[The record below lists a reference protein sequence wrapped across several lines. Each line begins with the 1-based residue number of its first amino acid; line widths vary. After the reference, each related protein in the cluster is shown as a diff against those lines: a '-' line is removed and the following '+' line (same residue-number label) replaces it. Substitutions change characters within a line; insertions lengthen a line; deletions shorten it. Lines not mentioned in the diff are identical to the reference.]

1 MSVNPTPPATP
12 VPDLFQPTLQDW
24 VDQPAQAFEHWLA
37 ARGYRESSAT
47 VYRAMWRKWLRWAES
62 RQRALADWSAGDI
75 AAFLDESGLT
85 KLHRYRYA
93 RLIERVFHQLEL
105 LPNGT
110 PNPGTHNPASAAVQQ
125 KLAEGENDPT
135 TFLSTA
141 ERVAIEASLEV
152 GARASEAAANASA
165 FKLARDRALVAVC
178 HGAGLKVAQVQ
189 SLLLRQVDAALENI
203 TVEPP
208 RGPSYHAPLLESAR
222 PALAAWLAVRGH
234 AEVPGERVFVADAGG
249 RVMHAAS
256 VYRRVEAWL
265 AALPALVHRSERLS
279 PQTLRNGYAAALFDA
294 GAAPAEVGYALGL
307 RDQTSAW
314 RLRSAYADWQAAA
327 HPDGRKGTA
336 S

>member
-24 VDQPAQAFEHWLA
+24 ADQPAQAFEHWLA
-37 ARGYRESSAT
+37 VRGYRESSAT

-135 TFLSTA
+135 TFLSLP
-141 ERVAIEASLEV
+141 ERAAIETSLEV
-152 GARASEAAANASA
+152 GAQASEAAANASA

-189 SLLLRQVDAALENI
+189 SLLLRQLDEALEAI
-203 TVEPP
+203 TIERS
-208 RGPSYHAPLLESAR
+208 RGPSYQAPMLEAAR
-222 PALAAWLAVRGH
+222 PALAAWLVVRGQ
-234 AEVPGERVFVADAGG
+234 AEVPGERVFVADSGG

-265 AALPALVHRSERLS
+265 AALPELVHRSERLS
-279 PQTLRNGYAAALFDA
+279 PQTLRNGYSAALFDA
-294 GAAPAEVGYALGL
+294 GATPAEVGGALGL
-307 RDQTSAW
+307 RDQASAW
-314 RLRSAYADWQAAA
+314 RLRAAYAEWQAAA
-327 HPDGRKGTA
+327 HPDGRP
-336 S
+336 

>member
-12 VPDLFQPTLQDW
+12 VSDLFQPTLQDW
-24 VDQPAQAFEHWLA
+24 AEQPAQAFEHWLA

-47 VYRAMWRKWLRWAES
+47 VYRAMWRKWLRWVES
-62 RQRALADWSAGDI
+62 HQRALADWSAGDI

-105 LPNGT
+105 LRT
-110 PNPGTHNPASAAVQQ
+110 GTHNPASAAVQQ
-125 KLAEGENDPT
+125 KLADCENDPT
-135 TFLSTA
+135 TFLSTI

-189 SLLLRQVDAALENI
+189 SLLLRQVDAALQSI
-203 TVEPP
+203 TVEPS

-222 PALAAWLAVRGH
+222 PALAAGPRG
-234 AEVPGERVFVADAGG
+234 AT
-249 RVMHAAS
+249 
-256 VYRRVEAWL
+256 RR
-265 AALPALVHRSERLS
+265 
-279 PQTLRNGYAAALFDA
+279 
-294 GAAPAEVGYALGL
+294 
-307 RDQTSAW
+307 
-314 RLRSAYADWQAAA
+314 
-327 HPDGRKGTA
+327 
-336 S
+336 

>member
-1 MSVNPTPPATP
+1 MSAAFTPPATP
-12 VPDLFQPTLQDW
+12 VPDLFQPSLQDW
-24 VDQPAQAFEHWLA
+24 AEQPAQAFEHWLA

-47 VYRAMWRKWLRWAES
+47 VYRAMWRKWLRWTES
-62 RQRALADWSAGDI
+62 HHRVLADWSAGDI

-105 LPNGT
+105 LRT
-110 PNPGTHNPASAAVQQ
+110 GTHNPASAAVQQ

-135 TFLSTA
+135 TFLSLA
-141 ERVAIEASLEV
+141 ERAAIEASLEV
-152 GARASEAAANASA
+152 EASGGAAANASA

-189 SLLLRQVDAALENI
+189 ALLLRQVDAGLEAI
-203 TVEPP
+203 TIERP
-208 RGPSYHAPLLESAR
+208 RGPSYQAPMLEAAR

-265 AALPALVHRSERLS
+265 TALPELMHRSERLS
-279 PQTLRNGYAAALFDA
+279 PQTLRNGYTAALFDA
-294 GAAPAEVGYALGL
+294 GATPAEVGSALGL

-314 RLRSAYADWQAAA
+314 RLRATYVEWQAAA
-327 HPDGRKGTA
+327 HPDGRA
-336 S
+336 

>member
-1 MSVNPTPPATP
+1 MPPAFTPPATP
-12 VPDLFQPTLQDW
+12 VPDLFQPSLQDW
-24 VDQPAQAFEHWLA
+24 ADQPAQAFEHWLA

-93 RLIERVFHQLEL
+93 RLIERVLHQIEQLR
-105 LPNGT
+105 T
-110 PNPGTHNPASAAVQQ
+110 GTHNPASSVVQQ

-135 TFLSTA
+135 TFLSVV
-141 ERVAIEASLEV
+141 EREAIEASLEV
-152 GARASEAAANASA
+152 GAGGNEAAANASA

-189 SLLLRQVDAALENI
+189 SLLLRQVGDALETI
-203 TVEPP
+203 TVEPA
-208 RGPSYHAPLLESAR
+208 RGPTYQAPLLEAAR
-222 PALAAWLAVRGH
+222 PALAAWLAVRRH
-234 AEVPGERVFVADAGG
+234 AEVQGERVFVADAGG

-256 VYRRVEAWL
+256 IYRRVEAWL
-265 AALPALVHRSERLS
+265 AALPALTHRSERLS

-314 RLRSAYADWQAAA
+314 RLRAAYADWQAAA
-327 HPDGRKGTA
+327 HPDGRVGPR
-336 S
+336 SGD

>member
-1 MSVNPTPPATP
+1 MSAAPSPHLAPPATSS
-12 VPDLFQPTLQDW
+12 PDLFQPSLRDW
-24 VDQPAQAFEHWLA
+24 ADQPAQAFEHWLA

-47 VYRAMWRKWLRWAES
+47 VYRAMWRKWLRWTES
-62 RQRALADWSAGDI
+62 HQRALADWSAGDI
-75 AAFLDESGLT
+75 AAFLYESGLT

-105 LPNGT
+105 LRT
-110 PNPGTHNPASAAVQQ
+110 GTHNPASSAVRQ

-135 TFLSTA
+135 TFLSTT
-141 ERVAIEASLEV
+141 ERGAIEASLEV
-152 GARASEAAANASA
+152 GARAGEAAANASA

-189 SLLLRQVDAALENI
+189 SLLLRQVGDALETI
-203 TVEPP
+203 TVEPV
-208 RGPSYHAPLLESAR
+208 RGPSYVAPLLERAR

-234 AEVPGERVFVADAGG
+234 AEVPGERIFVADASG

-314 RLRSAYADWQAAA
+314 RLRGAYTEWLAAN
-327 HPDGRKGTA
+327 HPGPA

>member
-1 MSVNPTPPATP
+1 MSDAYTPPATP
-12 VPDLFQPTLQDW
+12 VADLFQPSLQDW
-24 VDQPAQAFEHWLA
+24 AAQPAQAFEHWLA
-37 ARGYRESSAT
+37 ARGYRASSAT
-47 VYRAMWRKWLRWAES
+47 VYRAMWRKWLRWTEA
-62 RQRALADWSAGDI
+62 RQRALSDWSAGDI

-105 LPNGT
+105 LRT
-110 PNPGTHNPASAAVQQ
+110 GTHNPASAAVQQ

-135 TFLSTA
+135 TFLSAA
-141 ERVAIEASLEV
+141 ERAAIEASLDV
-152 GARASEAAANASA
+152 GAGAAEAAVNASA

-189 SLLLRQVDAALENI
+189 SLLLRQVHDALGGI
-203 TVEPP
+203 TIEPA
-208 RGPSYHAPLLESAR
+208 RGPSYQAPLLEAAR
-222 PALAAWLAVRGH
+222 PALAAWLSVRRH
-234 AEVPGERVFVADAGG
+234 AEVPGERVFVADASG

-265 AALPALVHRSERLS
+265 AALPALMHRSERLS

-294 GAAPAEVGYALGL
+294 GAAPAEVGIALGL

-314 RLRSAYADWQAAA
+314 RLRAAYADWQAAA
-327 HPDGRKGTA
+327 HPDASANTRPDTA